1 MQVVSVKKALDGSVA
16 PDTKVEV
23 RGWVRT
29 RRDSKA
35 GISFVHVSD
44 GSCHDPI
51 QFVVPNTLPNYAS
64 EILHLT
70 AGASLSGTGTLVA
83 SQGKGQAFEIQAD
96 EVKVF
101 GLVDDPETYP
111 IQPKQHSLE

>member
-1 MQVVSVKKALDGSVA
+1 MLVSVKQALAGQPAVGS
-16 PDTKVEV
+16 KVEV

-35 GISFVHVSD
+35 GLSFVHLSD

-51 QFVVPNTLPNYAS
+51 QLVVQNTLPNYAS

-70 AGASLSGTGTLVA
+70 AGASLSAVGTFVA
-83 SQGKGQAFEIQAD
+83 SQGKGQAFEIQA
-96 EVKVF
+96 ESV
-101 GLVDDPETYP
+101 
-111 IQPKQHSLE
+111 